1 MARNIKYYDI
11 SNVLKTEAQYIILLG
26 QRSNGKS
33 YQAKLTVLKN
43 AYKNKKNFVYL
54 RRWQADIKT
63 KAIKSYFADMPISK
77 ITNGEYSGIEA
88 WNGDIYFTTV
98 DDKGNTIK
106 GQTIGKYCAL
116 NEYERYK
123 SWAFV
128 DYEYILF
135 EEFITDATYLND
147 EPRQLQ
153 QFVSTVARHKKLT
166 VLMIGNTLSRV
177 CPYFNEW
184 CLEGVLKQKIGTID
198 VYHHHLENSVV
209 DIAVEYC
216 ANSNAENKMFFGQS
230 AKQIVSGEWDT
241 VDVPKLPKPIEYY
254 DKVYEVLVEYQN
266 FKFVINLLVDSNK
279 GGKICY
285 VYPYTKQRKIM
296 RILTDVFSD
305 SPFISSR
312 LDITRIAERYIVECF
327 RLNKVCYSD
336 NPFISSR
343 LDITRTA
350 ERYIVEC
357 FRLNKVCYSDNLTG
371 ADFKHVIDV
380 FKIM

>member
-1 MARNIKYYDI
+1 
-11 SNVLKTEAQYIILLG
+11 
-26 QRSNGKS
+26 
-33 YQAKLTVLKN
+33 
-43 AYKNKKNFVYL
+43 
-54 RRWQADIKT
+54 
-63 KAIKSYFADMPISK
+63 
-77 ITNGEYSGIEA
+77 
-88 WNGDIYFTTV
+88 
-98 DDKGNTIK
+98 
-106 GQTIGKYCAL
+106 
-116 NEYERYK
+116 
-123 SWAFV
+123 
-128 DYEYILF
+128 
-135 EEFITDATYLND
+135 
-147 EPRQLQ
+147 
-153 QFVSTVARHKKLT
+153 
-166 VLMIGNTLSRV
+166 MIGNTLSRV

-184 CLEGVLKQKIGTID
+184 CLEGVLKQKIGTIEI
-198 VYHHHLENSVV
+198 YHHHLENSVV

-296 RILTDVFSD
+296 RVLTDVF
-305 SPFISSR
+305 
-312 LDITRIAERYIVECF
+312 
-327 RLNKVCYSD
+327 SD

>member
-88 WNGDIYFTTV
+88 WNGDIYFTKE
-98 DDKGNTIK
+98 DEKGNIVK

-166 VLMIGNTLSRV
+166 VLMIGNT
-177 CPYFNEW
+177 
-184 CLEGVLKQKIGTID
+184 
-198 VYHHHLENSVV
+198 
-209 DIAVEYC
+209 
-216 ANSNAENKMFFGQS
+216 
-230 AKQIVSGEWDT
+230 
-241 VDVPKLPKPIEYY
+241 
-254 DKVYEVLVEYQN
+254 
-266 FKFVINLLVDSNK
+266 
-279 GGKICY
+279 
-285 VYPYTKQRKIM
+285 
-296 RILTDVFSD
+296 
-305 SPFISSR
+305 
-312 LDITRIAERYIVECF
+312 
-327 RLNKVCYSD
+327 
-336 NPFISSR
+336 
-343 LDITRTA
+343 
-350 ERYIVEC
+350 
-357 FRLNKVCYSDNLTG
+357 
-371 ADFKHVIDV
+371 
-380 FKIM
+380 